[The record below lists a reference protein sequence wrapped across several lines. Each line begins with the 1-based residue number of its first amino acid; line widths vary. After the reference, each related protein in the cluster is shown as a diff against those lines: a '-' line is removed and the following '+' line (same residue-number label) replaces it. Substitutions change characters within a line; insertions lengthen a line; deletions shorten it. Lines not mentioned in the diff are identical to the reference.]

1 MFDMH
6 TAIQAKSIEQE
17 IPSMVEKTIN
27 PHGLSVY
34 LQREEADWDLWC
46 PSPQAWP
53 TRTIL

>member
-6 TAIQAKSIEQE
+6 TAIQAKKHRAG

-27 PHGLSVY
+27 PNGLSVY
-34 LQREEADWDLWC
+34 LQREEVEWDLWF

-53 TRTIL
+53 TRTII

>member
-6 TAIQAKSIEQE
+6 TAIQAKKHRAG

-34 LQREEADWDLWC
+34 LQREEIDWDLWC

-53 TRTIL
+53 THTQ